1 MDVFVCNYAYF
12 VDIAT
17 HSRTKTAAYLDNKI
31 KNEVTIFWLLL
42 KTST

>member
-31 KNEVTIFWLLL
+31 K
-42 KTST
+42 KMK

>member
-17 HSRTKTAAYLDNKI
+17 HRTKTAAYLDNKI
-31 KNEVTIFWLLL
+31 K
-42 KTST
+42 